1 MSKSVGLQE
10 EVWPELER
18 IIQEHRGDRSA
29 LIQVLHRCQELVGYL
44 PREVQVKIAEGLE
57 VSLGEVY
64 GVVSFYSLFSTKPRG
79 KYRISVC
86 KGTAC
91 YVRGSM
97 EVLERL
103 EKELGIKAG
112 DSTDDGLF
120 SLEVVRCLGACGLSP
135 VMTINDNTYGL
146 VKPDAI
152 PQILRAYR
160 AAGVA

>member
-1 MSKSVGLQE
+1 MTKSVELQK
-10 EVWPELER
+10 EVWQELDR
-18 IIQEHRGDRSA
+18 IIQEHRGDRAA
-29 LIQVLHRCQELVGYL
+29 LIQVLHRCQELIGYL
-44 PREVQVKIAEGLE
+44 PKEVQVQIAHGLG

-64 GVVSFYSLFSTKPRG
+64 GVVSFYSFFSTKPRG

-120 SLEVVRCLGACGLSP
+120 TLEVVRCLGACGLSP
-135 VMTINDNTYGL
+135 VITINDNTYGL
-146 VKPDAI
+146 VRPDAI
-152 PQILRAYR
+152 SRILMAYR
-160 AAGVA
+160 PAGVA